1 MAVVA
6 QKQAPA
12 VYSGSLFTATG
23 PPFNGGPFNSTTV
36 TEATTGSATFTF
48 ADRDNGTFAWS
59 ANGHAQTK
67 QITRQVFASAVPTC
81 TFGGAPDLARA
92 ANHQGLWWTY
102 PANSEPGWGMYV
114 THQGDTLFVTW
125 YTYALD
131 GRPMWLI
138 ALARPTAANVYAGPI
153 STVTGPPFGA
163 VPFDPAQVV
172 ETIVGHAQLTF
183 VDGNRVTFSYTV
195 GDVAQ
200 TKQITRQV
208 FAAPG
213 TICD

>member
-1 MAVVA
+1 
-6 QKQAPA
+6 
-12 VYSGSLFTATG
+12 
-23 PPFNGGPFNSTTV
+23 
-36 TEATTGSATFTF
+36 
-48 ADRDNGTFAWS
+48 
-59 ANGHAQTK
+59 
-67 QITRQVFASAVPTC
+67 
-81 TFGGAPDLARA
+81 
-92 ANHQGLWWTY
+92 
-102 PANSEPGWGMYV
+102 
-114 THQGDTLFVTW
+114 
-125 YTYALD
+125 
-131 GRPMWLI
+131 
-138 ALARPTAANVYAGPI
+138 
-153 STVTGPPFGA
+153 VTGPPFGA